1 MDFGFPER
9 ARRCAP
15 GVRARKAM
23 CRSRLSNGRY
33 DSVNLVVQ
41 GARWRVGAVPRH
53 SADRAAGAGPGGLF
67 AGCQFRRMC
76 RSANMASRAEPTTKP
91 APAPSRGNIRLS
103 LSRAGAHI
111 PAPQKFQLP
120 LQRVDPMI
128 EIIDAGGVECGFIS
142 WRRHQDGIGGNGVSW
157 RAESSVGRFHPGCS
171 QRWRQQTRI
180 NELAS
185 PSNTN
190 NA

>member
-1 MDFGFPER
+1 LYKALDGGWELFQDIPPIAQPEP
-9 ARRCAP
+9 ALGASSPAVNADECADP
-15 GVRARKAM
+15 
-23 CRSRLSNGRY
+23 
-33 DSVNLVVQ
+33 
-41 GARWRVGAVPRH
+41 P
-53 SADRAAGAGPGGLF
+53 
-67 AGCQFRRMC
+67 
-76 RSANMASRAEPTTKP
+76 MASRAEPTSKL

-103 LSRAGAHI
+103 PSRAGAHI

-128 EIIDAGGVECGFIS
+128 EIIDAGGVECGFKS
-142 WRRHQDGIGGNGVSW
+142 GRRHQDGIGGNGVAW

-185 PSNTN
+185 PSNTSG
-190 NA
+190 A